1 MKTAERRFLRFRS
14 KFMDKPFKT
23 IEEQIEILESRGM
36 RTDGDTALALMRE
49 GYYSIVNGYK
59 DLFIDREATAAED
72 HDVYRTGTTFKEVHR
87 LFTFD
92 RDLRLTMFRYFSIA
106 EAALK
111 TACAYRF
118 SEKHAGEFEP
128 YLNKGNYRQDRK
140 HSKWIDDLILDFNT
154 ALGRNPKKKPKRK
167 AYLEHYRSNHDEV
180 PLWVLLRY
188 MTLGQSFKFF
198 EFQDESMR
206 NEIAKHFSETYE
218 ETHLKPVRIDP
229 RRLRLAFDHVKDF
242 RNICAHE
249 ERLYC
254 ARVSPAKDVTIADAI
269 SDLGLLLPKE
279 EDLRM
284 VREVVTLIL
293 GIANDLNVVALPDL
307 LESMG
312 IGAIEDAFYV
322 RD

>member
-1 MKTAERRFLRFRS
+1 
-14 KFMDKPFKT
+14 MDRPFKT
-23 IEEQIEILESRGM
+23 IDEQVEILESRGM
-36 RTDGDTALALMRE
+36 RTDADTALALQRE

-59 DLFIDREATAAED
+59 DLFIDPAATATEGRE
-72 HDVYRTGTTFKEVHR
+72 VYKSGTTFKEVHR

-106 EAALK
+106 ESALK

-118 SEKHAGEFEP
+118 SEKHVGEVEP
-128 YLNKGNYRQDRK
+128 YLDKGNYRQDQK
-140 HSKWIDDLILDFNT
+140 YSKWVDELILDFNT
-154 ALGRNPKKKPKRK
+154 ALGRNPRKKPKRK
-167 AYLEHYRSNHDEV
+167 AYLEHYRNNHDEV
-180 PLWVLLRY
+180 PLWVLMRY

-198 EFQDESMR
+198 TFQNESMR
-206 NEIAKHFSETYE
+206 NEIAKHFSGVYA
-218 ETHLKPVRIDP
+218 ETHEKREHIGA
-229 RRLRLAFDHVKDF
+229 RKLRLAYDHVKDF

-254 ARVSPAKDVTIADAI
+254 ARVSPAKDVAIADAI
-269 SDLGLLLPKE
+269 SDLGLLLPKD

-293 GIANDLNVVALPDL
+293 GIANDLSVVALPDL
-307 LESMG
+307 LASMG
-312 IGAIEDAFYV
+312 ISSIEEAFYV

>member
-1 MKTAERRFLRFRS
+1 
-14 KFMDKPFKT
+14 MDKPFKT
-23 IEEQIEILESRGM
+23 IDEQINILESRGM
-36 RTDGDTALALMRE
+36 QTDGETALALQRE

-59 DLFIDREATAAED
+59 DLFIDHKATALEG
-72 HDVYRTGTTFKEVHR
+72 HDVYKRGTTFREIHR

-118 SEKHAGEFEP
+118 AEKYAREREP
-128 YLNKGNYRQDRK
+128 YLDKGNYRKDRK
-140 HSKWIDDLILDFNT
+140 YSKWIDELIMDFNT

-167 AYLEHYRSNHDEV
+167 AYLEHYRNNHDEV

-198 EFQDESMR
+198 DFQNESMR
-206 NEIAKHFSETYE
+206 NSIARHFSETYA
-218 ETHLKPVRIDP
+218 ETHEKPERISQ
-229 RRLRLAFDHVKDF
+229 RKLRLAYDHVKDF

-254 ARVSPAKDVTIADAI
+254 ARVSPAKDVTISDAI
-269 SDLGLLLPKE
+269 SDLGLLLPKD

-293 GIANDLNVVALPDL
+293 GIANDLSIVALPDL
-307 LESMG
+307 LETMG
-312 IGAIEDAFYV
+312 ISSIEDAFYV
-322 RD
+322 RE